1 MKHCILRL
9 FHFLENHDTIG
20 DDAAAAVA
28 VGDAG
33 DAEAAAAAGDVA
45 EGDAGEGDDC
55 VDTSTCTFRIHSLHD
70 ALLQPHRI
78 FGGNVV
84 SGFWAGGEEDMKKD
98 ELIFIF
104 DNLPRFTSS
113 IPSTIDFTIPVLN
126 IFIQNSLTSGV
137 ESRVFIAV
145 SMFIRI
151 ILYLSSF
158 VTSKV
163 ASFSLV

>member
-20 DDAAAAVA
+20 D
-28 VGDAG
+28 AG
-33 DAEAAAAAGDVA
+33 DADDADDADD
-45 EGDAGEGDDC
+45 DAGEGDDC

-70 ALLQPHRI
+70 GLLQPHRI
-78 FGGNVV
+78 FGGNIVSVV
-84 SGFWAGGEEDMKKD
+84 WAGCEVKKD

-113 IPSTIDFTIPVLN
+113 IPSTIDFIIPVLN

-163 ASFSLV
+163 ESFSLV

>member
-1 MKHCILRL
+1 
-9 FHFLENHDTIG
+9 
-20 DDAAAAVA
+20 
-28 VGDAG
+28 
-33 DAEAAAAAGDVA
+33 
-45 EGDAGEGDDC
+45 
-55 VDTSTCTFRIHSLHD
+55 
-70 ALLQPHRI
+70 
-78 FGGNVV
+78 
-84 SGFWAGGEEDMKKD
+84 MKKD

-113 IPSTIDFTIPVLN
+113 IPSTIDFIIPVLN

-137 ESRVFIAV
+137 ESRVFIAA